1 MNKAAIAFVAI
12 MALPSSAAFA
22 QTPDDMRREIEAE
35 YRQLKAAS
43 AAQKEADA
51 AAAAEAAL
59 FEQAREAARIE
70 RSRVDM
76 TPCGTAGMAY
86 VMSQA
91 AVKMLLRAPA
101 TAQFPASPSVA
112 HFQGNCTWYIMGELD
127 SQNGFG
133 ALLRS
138 NYVATMIYRPS
149 SDTWGATE
157 VNILPNY

>member
-1 MNKAAIAFVAI
+1 MHKAALAI
-12 MALPSSAAFA
+12 TLAIALPSSAAVA

-35 YRQLKAAS
+35 YRQLKAA
-43 AAQKEADA
+43 ADAQKEAEA
-51 AAAAEAAL
+51 AADAEAAL

-91 AVKMLLRAPA
+91 AIKMLLRAPA
-101 TAQFPASPSVA
+101 TAQFPTSPSVSR
-112 HFQGNCTWYIMGELD
+112 FQGNCAWYITGEVD

-138 NYVATMIYRPS
+138 TYVATMLYRPS